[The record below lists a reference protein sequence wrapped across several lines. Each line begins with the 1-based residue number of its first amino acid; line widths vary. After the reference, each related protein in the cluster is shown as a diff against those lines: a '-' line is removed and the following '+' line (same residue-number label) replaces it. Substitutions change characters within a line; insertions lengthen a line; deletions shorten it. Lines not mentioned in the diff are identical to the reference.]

1 MWDSIHFKLMATSVA
16 IGIIATT
23 LILGGNACG
32 QTQPSSDSTSGS
44 ASSSSAADAKAGSD
58 KAKPAEYVPKTK
70 AQLRKTLSN
79 LQFKVTQNEGTE
91 PAFNNTYWNNKR
103 DGQYNCIVCDQP
115 AFDSK
120 TKFESGT
127 GWPSFFQPID
137 PTAVGYKNDFH
148 LFYRRVEVHCSRCG
162 AHFGHVFDDGPAPTG
177 KRFCMNSASLKFYD
191 RKSIEQE
198 EKKEDK
204 Q

>member
-1 MWDSIHFKLMATSVA
+1 MWDSIHCRLFAASIA
-16 IGIIATT
+16 IGTIAAM
-23 LILGGNACG
+23 LIFGGSVLG
-32 QTQPSSDSTSGS
+32 QTALVDTPPGTPSAVANDSSV
-44 ASSSSAADAKAGSD
+44 DD
-58 KAKPAEYVPKTK
+58 KPTQYVPKTK

-103 DGQYNCIVCDQP
+103 DGKYHCIVCDQP
-115 AFDSK
+115 AFDSR

-127 GWPSFFQPID
+127 GWPSFFQPIE

-148 LFYRRVEVHCSRCG
+148 LFFRRVEVHCSRCG

-191 RKSIEQE
+191 RKTA
-198 EKKEDK
+198 DK
-204 Q
+204 D

>member
-1 MWDSIHFKLMATSVA
+1 MWDSIPFKLLATSIA
-16 IGIIATT
+16 IGTIATT

-32 QTQPSSDSTSGS
+32 QTQTTSDSKTGSSSG
-44 ASSSSAADAKAGSD
+44 SSAADAKPASD
-58 KAKPAEYVPKTK
+58 KTKPAEYVPKTK

-148 LFYRRVEVHCSRCG
+148 LFYRRVEVHCSRCN

>member
-1 MWDSIHFKLMATSVA
+1 MWNSIHCRLFAASIA
-16 IGIIATT
+16 IGTIAAM
-23 LILGGNACG
+23 LIFGGSVLGQNAPPD
-32 QTQPSSDSTSGS
+32 TPPSTP
-44 ASSSSAADAKAGSD
+44 SAAANDSSGDD
-58 KAKPAEYVPKTK
+58 KPTEYVPKTK

-79 LQFKVTQNEGTE
+79 LQFKVTQNAGTE
-91 PAFNNTYWNNKR
+91 PAFNNSYWNNKR
-103 DGQYNCIVCDQP
+103 DGNYHCIVCDQP

-127 GWPSFFQPID
+127 GWPSFFQPIE

-148 LFYRRVEVHCSRCG
+148 LFVRRVEVHCSRCG

-191 RKSIEQE
+191 RKR
-198 EKKEDK
+198 
-204 Q
+204 